1 MYWEKGHKERGLT
14 VPLKLWKS
22 RWQAADYR
30 SEASKLSN
38 ITQIYEE
45 YKCKCN
51 GDDAIFEANYP
62 GLRHCFKHL
71 LTAVRAARI
80 DRGDAKARNRTLRKH

>member
-1 MYWEKGHKERGLT
+1 MYWEKGHKEHGLT

-45 YKCKCN
+45 YKYKCK
-51 GDDAIFEANYP
+51 GDDDIFEANYP

-71 LTAVRAARI
+71 LTAVCAARI
-80 DRGDAKARNRTLRKH
+80 EREDAKARNRTLRKH